1 METERPVDRLARYII
16 RAGEVAVIAALCWYF
31 RSVLLYVI
39 LAAVVALVGKPVF
52 AQIEKLSIK
61 GRRLPAWAASVLTI
75 LLIFGVLIGIVTIVV
90 PVISSVA
97 KDISA
102 ANVTSLA
109 QALGA
114 PLASL
119 NKWLI
124 HSFPGLGRDFRVE
137 SFVVSQL
144 QELVDFGKFSSVVG
158 SLASFI
164 ASLAVTIFAMVFI
177 SFFFIKDPAL
187 LSKILCAF
195 VPERH
200 EEKLKESLHEISGL
214 VSRYFVGLIME
225 VLGVSLINFLGLW
238 LVARMGFSYSIG
250 IAFMTGMLNIV
261 PYVGP
266 LIGGTIGVLLS
277 LTIKYACAT
286 SFGLSVSFPVFLAV
300 LVAIFV
306 FTQLVDN
313 YFFQPFIYSNSVKAH
328 PLEIFIVLLMAGHIG
343 GIVGML
349 AAIPAY
355 TVARVIA
362 RHFYSD
368 VKAIRLLTEGDASD
382 RK

>member
-1 METERPVDRLARYII
+1 MDNERPVDRLSRYVIK
-16 RAGEVAVIAALCWYF
+16 AGTLAVIAALCWYF

-52 AQIEKLSIK
+52 AKIEGVCIK
-61 GRRLPAWAASVLTI
+61 GKKLPAWAASVLT
-75 LLIFGVLIGIVTIVV
+75 LLFIFAALAGIVTTVV

-102 ANVTSLA
+102 ANVSSLA

-114 PLASL
+114 PLSSL
-119 NKWLI
+119 NQWLI
-124 HSFPGLGRDFRVE
+124 HSFPALGRDFRVE
-137 SFVVSQL
+137 SLVISEL

-158 SLASFI
+158 SLASFV
-164 ASLAVTIFAMVFI
+164 ASLAVTVFAMIFI
-177 SFFFIKDPAL
+177 SFFFIKDPSL

-195 VPERH
+195 VPDRH
-200 EEKLKESLHEISGL
+200 EDNLKSSLDEMSGL
-214 VSRYFVGLIME
+214 VSRYFVGLILE
-225 VLGVSLINFLGLW
+225 VIGVSLINFLGLW
-238 LVARMGFSYSIG
+238 LVARMGFQYSIG

-261 PYVGP
+261 PYLGP
-266 LIGGTIGVLLS
+266 LIGGSIGVLLS

-286 SFGLSVSFPVFLAV
+286 SFGLAVSFPVFLAV

-343 GIVGML
+343 GIAGML

-362 RHFYSD
+362 RHFFGD
-368 VKAIRLLTEGDASD
+368 VKAIRLLTGGSI
-382 RK
+382 

>member
-1 METERPVDRLARYII
+1 MDNERPVDRLSRYVIK
-16 RAGEVAVIAALCWYF
+16 AGTLAVIAALCWYF

-52 AQIEKLSIK
+52 ARIESVCIK
-61 GRRLPAWAASVLTI
+61 GKKLPSWAASVLTI
-75 LLIFGVLIGIVTIVV
+75 LLIFAALAGIVTTVV

-102 ANVTSLA
+102 ANVSSLA

-114 PLASL
+114 PLSSL
-119 NKWLI
+119 NQWLI
-124 HSFPGLGRDFRVE
+124 HSFPALGRDFRVE
-137 SFVVSQL
+137 SLVISEL

-158 SLASFI
+158 SLASFV
-164 ASLAVTIFAMVFI
+164 ASLAVTVFAMIFI
-177 SFFFIKDPAL
+177 SFFFIKDPSL

-200 EEKLKESLHEISGL
+200 EDKLKSSLNEMSGL
-214 VSRYFVGLIME
+214 VSRYFVGLILE
-225 VLGVSLINFLGLW
+225 VIGVSLINFLGLW
-238 LVARMGFSYSIG
+238 LVARMGFQYSIG
-250 IAFMTGMLNIV
+250 IAFMTGLLNIV
-261 PYVGP
+261 PYLGP
-266 LIGGTIGVLLS
+266 LIGGIIGVLLS

-286 SFGLSVSFPVFLAV
+286 SFGLAVSFPVFLAV

-343 GIVGML
+343 GIAGML

-362 RHFYSD
+362 RHFFSD
-368 VKAIRLLTEGDASD
+368 VKAIRLLTGGVSSE

>member
-1 METERPVDRLARYII
+1 MENERPVDRLSRYLIH
-16 RAGEVAVIAALCWYF
+16 AGAIAIIAALCWYF

-52 AQIEKLSIK
+52 AIIEGISVK
-61 GRRLPAWAASVLTI
+61 GKRLPAWAASALTI
-75 LLIFGVLIGIVTIVV
+75 IFIFAVLIGIVTTVV

-102 ANVTSLA
+102 ANVTSMA

-119 NKWLI
+119 NQWLI

-137 SFVVSQL
+137 SFVISEL

-158 SLASFI
+158 SLASFV

-177 SFFFIKDPAL
+177 SFFFIKDPSL

-195 VPERH
+195 VPDRH
-200 EEKLKESLHEISGL
+200 EDNLKASLNEMSGL
-214 VSRYFVGLIME
+214 VSRYFVGLILE
-225 VLGVSLINFLGLW
+225 VIGVSVLNFLGLW
-238 LVARMGFSYSIG
+238 LVARMGFRYSIG
-250 IAFMTGMLNIV
+250 IAFMMGMLNIV

-266 LIGGTIGVLLS
+266 LIGGVIGVTLS

-286 SFGLSVSFPVFLAV
+286 SFGLAVSFPVFLAV
-300 LVAIFV
+300 LIAIFV

-362 RHFYSD
+362 RHFFSD
-368 VKAIRLLTEGDASD
+368 VKAIGLLTGDSN
-382 RK
+382 RKK

>member
-1 METERPVDRLARYII
+1 MDNERPVDRLSRYVIK
-16 RAGEVAVIAALCWYF
+16 AGTLAVIAALCWYF

-52 AQIEKLSIK
+52 ARIESVCIK
-61 GRRLPAWAASVLTI
+61 GKKLPSWAASVLTI
-75 LLIFGVLIGIVTIVV
+75 LLIFAALAGIVTTVV

-102 ANVTSLA
+102 ANVSSLA

-114 PLASL
+114 PLSSL
-119 NKWLI
+119 NQWLI
-124 HSFPGLGRDFRVE
+124 HSFPALGRDFRVE
-137 SFVVSQL
+137 SLVISEL

-158 SLASFI
+158 SLASFV
-164 ASLAVTIFAMVFI
+164 ASLAVTVFAMIFI
-177 SFFFIKDPAL
+177 SFFFIKDPSL

-200 EEKLKESLHEISGL
+200 EDKLKSSLNEMSGL
-214 VSRYFVGLIME
+214 VSRYFVGLILE
-225 VLGVSLINFLGLW
+225 VIGVSLINFLGLW
-238 LVARMGFSYSIG
+238 LVARMGFQYSIG
-250 IAFMTGMLNIV
+250 IAFMTGLLNIV
-261 PYVGP
+261 PYLGP
-266 LIGGTIGVLLS
+266 LIGGIIGVLLS

-286 SFGLSVSFPVFLAV
+286 SFGLAVSFPVFLAV

-343 GIVGML
+343 GIAGML

-362 RHFYSD
+362 RHFFSD
-368 VKAIRLLTEGDASD
+368 VKAIGLLTGGVSSE

>member
-1 METERPVDRLARYII
+1 MDNERPVDRLSRYVIK
-16 RAGEVAVIAALCWYF
+16 AGTLAVIAALCWYF

-52 AQIEKLSIK
+52 ARIESVCIK
-61 GRRLPAWAASVLTI
+61 GKKLPSWAASVLTI
-75 LLIFGVLIGIVTIVV
+75 LLIFAALAGIVTTVV

-102 ANVTSLA
+102 ANVSSLA
-109 QALGA
+109 QTLGA
-114 PLASL
+114 PLSSL
-119 NKWLI
+119 NQWLI
-124 HSFPGLGRDFRVE
+124 HSFPALGRDFRVE
-137 SFVVSQL
+137 SLVISEL

-158 SLASFI
+158 SLASFV
-164 ASLAVTIFAMVFI
+164 ASLAVTVFAMIFI
-177 SFFFIKDPAL
+177 SFFFIKDPSL

-200 EEKLKESLHEISGL
+200 EDKLKSSLNEMSGL
-214 VSRYFVGLIME
+214 VSRYFVGLILE
-225 VLGVSLINFLGLW
+225 VIGVSLINFLGLW
-238 LVARMGFSYSIG
+238 LVARMGFQYSIG
-250 IAFMTGMLNIV
+250 IAFMTGLLNIV
-261 PYVGP
+261 PYLGP
-266 LIGGTIGVLLS
+266 LIGGIIGVLLS

-286 SFGLSVSFPVFLAV
+286 SFGLAVSFPVFLAV

-343 GIVGML
+343 GIAGML

-362 RHFYSD
+362 RHFFSD
-368 VKAIRLLTEGDASD
+368 VKAIRLLTGGVSSE